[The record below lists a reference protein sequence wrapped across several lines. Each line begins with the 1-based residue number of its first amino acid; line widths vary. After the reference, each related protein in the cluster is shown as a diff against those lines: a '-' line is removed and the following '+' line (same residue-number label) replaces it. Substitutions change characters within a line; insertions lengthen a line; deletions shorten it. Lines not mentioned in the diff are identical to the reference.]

1 MKNLILRANIID
13 ENVNIE
19 QKVIPMPLDSSII
32 ELLLSPK
39 QGYILEPEQVTH
51 GFLPTQVSSIDF
63 VKSGPNVIAR
73 IAMSEFLNSNITQNV
88 SLPLISQSK
97 LNVDSFSLVD
107 KTKESGDKVSSVGAS
122 AYPKFKV
129 NSGESYR
136 VTCRPG
142 DTKLVMSKSITAVS
156 GFYFSS
162 GPSYKIT
169 NNKER
174 YSVRENV
181 FKNNSNKIIK
191 KIFTVYY
198 TSPLDLEET
207 RLEDNI
213 EFTSTVLKIDYDR
226 KIKPATKKE
235 EYEIYSFDEGRTIG
249 AEGGTKVMRV
259 RGVPGTE
266 FKITVQDNNLKTYN
280 FTTGVFESGGGMFL
294 GTIPVSRSGYG
305 YGEKKVFVKIP
316 KTDSEVTYQ
325 TTFTTDKPLDHELI
339 QLAAKSAQVKASG
352 DVAAVAA
359 LDAPRPIAIT
369 AAVEAPKPVEQ
380 KIYSI
385 LNWEF
390 GNGGAFTIEEL
401 DWGPHPSDI
410 SSSEL
415 IKSKIFTGKGK
426 SGDSS
431 EDIKFTVLVRATN
444 TESFLFAE
452 RNPLSGKPGAFVNWD
467 SGSNKAEALTSGGT
481 AITNDWSME
490 TSDVETGASFKAN
503 VKVINIGKS
512 KEAGGNTVFP
522 SVMLQGTLS
531 EIIHGKAD
539 ATAKL
544 DLLNFLTIQA
554 L

>member
-19 QKVIPMPLDSSII
+19 QKVIPMPLDGNIV

-39 QGYILEPEQVTH
+39 QGYILEPEYVTH

-73 IAMSEFLNSNITQNV
+73 VTMSEFLNSNVTQNV

-107 KTKESGDKVSSVGAS
+107 KTKGSDDKVSAVGTSV
-122 AYPKFKV
+122 YPKFKV
-129 NSGESYR
+129 EDGESYR
-136 VTCRPG
+136 VNCKPG
-142 DTKLVMSKSITAVS
+142 ETKLVMSKLITAVS

-162 GPSYKIT
+162 GPSYKIS

-207 RLEDNI
+207 RSEDNI

-235 EYEIYSFDEGRTIG
+235 EYEIYSFDEGRIIG

-266 FKITVQDNNLKTYN
+266 FKIIVQDNSLKTYN
-280 FTTGVFESGGGMFL
+280 FNTGTFENGGGMFL
-294 GTIPVSRSGYG
+294 GTIPTPRSGYG

-316 KTDSEVTYQ
+316 KTESEVSYQ
-325 TTFTTDKPLDHELI
+325 TSFTTDKPLDHELI
-339 QLAAKSAQVKASG
+339 QLAAKSAQVKASS
-352 DVAAVAA
+352 DVAA
-359 LDAPRPIAIT
+359 IAT
-369 AAVEAPKPVEQ
+369 LAAPKPIAVE
-380 KIYSI
+380 KAVKAPALVEVKTYSI

-401 DWGPHPSDI
+401 DWGPHPSEI
-410 SSSEL
+410 KSSDL
-415 IKSKIFTGKGK
+415 IKSKIFTGKGGA
-426 SGDSS
+426 GDSS
-431 EDIKFTVLVRATN
+431 ENITFNLVVRPTN
-444 TESFLFAE
+444 TESFVFAE
-452 RNPLSGKPGAFVNWD
+452 REPLSDKPGTYVNWD
-467 SGSNKAEALTSGGT
+467 SGSEKAAALTSGGDK
-481 AITNDWSME
+481 IPNDWYMSA
-490 TSDVETGASFKAN
+490 SDIESGASFVAKAK
-503 VKVINIGKS
+503 VKGIGAS
-512 KEAGGNTVFP
+512 KDASGNTIFP
-522 SVMLQGTLS
+522 AVQLEGSLS
-531 EIIHGKAD
+531 EIIHGKTD
-539 ATAKL
+539 VTAKL

>member
-1 MKNLILRANIID
+1 
-13 ENVNIE
+13 
-19 QKVIPMPLDSSII
+19 
-32 ELLLSPK
+32 
-39 QGYILEPEQVTH
+39 
-51 GFLPTQVSSIDF
+51 
-63 VKSGPNVIAR
+63 
-73 IAMSEFLNSNITQNV
+73 MSE
-88 SLPLISQSK
+88 SK

-107 KTKESGDKVSSVGAS
+107 KTKKSDDKVSSVGAS

-129 NSGESYR
+129 NSGESYS

-249 AEGGTKVMRV
+249 AEGGTKIMRA

-280 FTTGVFESGGGMFL
+280 FTTGVFENGGGMFL

-316 KTDSEVTYQ
+316 KTDTEVTYQ

-339 QLAAKSAQVKASG
+339 QLAAKSAQVRASG
-352 DVAAVAA
+352 DVAAVAS
-359 LDAPRPIAIT
+359 LNAPRPIAIT
-369 AAVEAPKPVEQ
+369 AAVEMQAAVEQ

-390 GNGGAFTIEEL
+390 GNGGAFIVDEL
-401 DWGPHPSDI
+401 EWEPHPSDI
-410 SSSEL
+410 SSSGL

-431 EDIKFTVLVRATN
+431 KNIRFSVTIRPTDPK
-444 TESFLFAE
+444 SFLFAE
-452 RNPLSGKPGAFVNWD
+452 REPLSGKPGSFVNWD
-467 SGSNKAEALTSGGT
+467 SGSGKAAALTNDGT
-481 AITNDWSME
+481 SIPNDWYMSTND
-490 TSDVETGASFKAN
+490 VESGASFR
-503 VKVINIGKS
+503 VEIGVGEYIGKGAD
-512 KEAGGNTVFP
+512 AGGRLMFP
-522 SVMLQGTLS
+522 AIRMEGEIV
-531 EIIHGKAD
+531 EIIHGKTD
-539 ATAKL
+539 VTAKL
-544 DLLNFLTIQA
+544 DLLNFITIQA

>member
-13 ENVNIE
+13 KNVNIE
-19 QKVIPMPLDSSII
+19 QKVIPMPLDGGVV

-39 QGYILEPEQVTH
+39 QGYILEPEYVTH

-73 IAMSEFLNSNITQNV
+73 VTMSEFLNGNITQNV

-107 KTKESGDKVSSVGAS
+107 KTKGSDDKVSAVGTSV
-122 AYPKFKV
+122 YPKFKV
-129 NSGESYR
+129 EGGESYR
-136 VTCRPG
+136 VNCKPG
-142 DTKLVMSKSITAVS
+142 ETKLVMSKLITAVN

-162 GPSYKIT
+162 GPSYKIS

-198 TSPLDLEET
+198 TSPLDLEQT
-207 RLEDNI
+207 RLEDHI

-235 EYEIYSFDEGRTIG
+235 EYEIYSFDEGRVIG
-249 AEGGTKVMRV
+249 AEGGTKIMRV

-266 FKITVQDNNLKTYN
+266 FKITVQDNSLKTYN
-280 FTTGVFESGGGMFL
+280 FSTGVFESGGGMFL
-294 GTIPVSRSGYG
+294 GTIPVSRKGYG

-316 KTDSEVTYQ
+316 KTESEVSYQ
-325 TTFTTDKPLDHELI
+325 TSFTTDKPLDHELI
-339 QLAAKSAQVKASG
+339 QLTARSAQVEASG
-352 DVAAVAA
+352 DTAA
-359 LDAPRPIAIT
+359 LASLA
-369 AAVEAPKPVEQ
+369 APKPLAVEKAVQ
-380 KIYSI
+380 PFALVGVKTYSI
-385 LNWEF
+385 LNWQF
-390 GNGGAFTIEEL
+390 GNGGAFTVEEL
-401 DWGPHPSDI
+401 DWFPHPSDI

-415 IKSKIFTGKGK
+415 IRSKIFTGKGGA
-426 SGDSS
+426 GDSS
-431 EDIKFTVLVRATN
+431 EDIRFSFIVRPTD
-444 TESFLFAE
+444 TESFVFAE
-452 RNPLSGKPGAFVNWD
+452 RAPLSDKPGTYVNWD
-467 SGSNKAEALTSGGT
+467 SGSEKAAAATSGGVK
-481 AITNDWSME
+481 IPNDWYMSA
-490 TSDVETGASFKAN
+490 SDIESGASFAAS
-503 VKVINIGKS
+503 VKVQGVGTPKIAS
-512 KEAGGNTVFP
+512 GNTIFP
-522 SVMLQGTLS
+522 SVRLYGSLS
-531 EIIHGKAD
+531 EIVHGKTD
-539 ATAKL
+539 VTAKL